1 MFLISSRRVSA
12 SPLLMFALA
21 FVVALSELRDD
32 DAARVAL
39 VVDEADRLLARS
51 LLSAALSDAELV
63 GALDF

>member
-1 MFLISSRRVSA
+1 
-12 SPLLMFALA
+12 MFAA
-21 FVVALSELRDD
+21 VFVVALSELRDD

-51 LLSAALSDAELV
+51 LLSAALSDAELL